1 MLAKLSSLTL
11 IAVLLA
17 WGTCP
22 RVAAAAGEAAQPAN
36 ADAHAA
42 GGHGEHIGLGNAGLG
57 LEKPEEI
64 RSDLAFFTLVVFLC
78 LLLILWKFAWGP
90 IIAALERREQAV
102 ADHIAQAQRNHE
114 ESKALLAQYEQ
125 KLAAAAGEVRAL
137 MDEARRTAEHA
148 RQAILAE
155 AKTAADA
162 ERVRALHEIEVATD
176 QALKSLAERS
186 AQLAV
191 DLAGKILQTRL
202 NKDDHARLIQE
213 AVAKFPASTSSV
225 N

>member
-1 MLAKLSSLTL
+1 MRLARLAFCL
-11 IAVLLA
+11 AVVGGIGLPGAVVA
-17 WGTCP
+17 W
-22 RVAAAAGEAAQPAN
+22 AGDVESRLEHATAELEHAAQTDPE
-36 ADAHAA
+36 HAKT
-42 GGHGEHIGLGNAGLG
+42 GSDPLSID
-57 LEKPEEI
+57 P
-64 RSDLAFFTLVVFLC
+64 DLALWTLVVFVV
-78 LLLILWKFAWGP
+78 LLIVLKKFAWGP
-90 IIAALERREQAV
+90 IIASLNKREETI